1 MNKLLLPFSFIYR
14 LIVALR
20 NSFFDL
26 KILKSHSFPIPIIN
40 IGNITVGGTGKTPHT
55 EYLIDILKGK
65 YKLAVLSRG
74 YKRKTKNFIEVAPH
88 SPVKEVGD
96 EPLQIKQKYPNI
108 SVAVDRKRVNGV
120 EQLLK
125 KKQKPDVI
133 ILDDA
138 FQHRYIKAGL
148 NILLIDYNKPIH
160 KDCMLPAGRLREP
173 VHNKSRATIIIVS
186 KCPKDLK
193 AIDLRIIRKELK
205 LFPYQSLFFSFLE
218 YKNLMPLN
226 PLSGQKQI
234 TRFRNYTAILFT
246 AIANPK
252 PLYKKIKEEGINI
265 EKMPFSDHHYFTESD
280 LIKLK
285 ERFDKINADKKIIIC
300 TEKDAVKLKE
310 LVTKFSIINNLPI
323 YYLPIE
329 VVFLNNQE
337 KEFKQLIDKFL
348 LTSERKIPKIH

>member
-14 LIVALR
+14 IIVGIR
-20 NSFFDL
+20 NTFFDL

-55 EYLIDILKGK
+55 EYLLGILNEKH
-65 YKLAVLSRG
+65 KLAVLSRG
-74 YKRKTKNFIEVAPH
+74 YKRKTKNFIEVEPH

-108 SVAVDRKRVNGV
+108 SVVVDRKRVNGV

-138 FQHRYIKAGL
+138 FQHRHIKAGL

-173 VHNKSRATIIIVS
+173 IHNKSRANVIIVS

-193 AIDLRIIRKELK
+193 AIDLRIMRKELK
-205 LFPYQSLFFSFLE
+205 LFPYQTLFFSLLE
-218 YKNLMPLN
+218 YKNLMPL
-226 PLSGQKQI
+226 SGLNEQKQI
-234 TRFRNYTAILFT
+234 SYYRNYTAILFT

-252 PLYKKIKEEGINI
+252 PLYKKIEEEGIGI
-265 EKMPFSDHHYFTESD
+265 EKMPFSDHHYFKESD
-280 LIKLK
+280 LTKLK
-285 ERFDKINADKKIIIC
+285 ERFDKINSDKKLIIC

-310 LVTKFSIINNLPI
+310 LAKKIPTIDKLPI

-329 VVFLNNQE
+329 VVFLNEQE

-348 LTSERKIPKIH
+348 LTSEREIPKIH